1 MSEQTKSKP
10 AEAEDE
16 AQVQS
21 SFGDTSLSVTPK
33 DVNDQDASA
42 QDITERHLQSDN
54 PEEKQQDML
63 DEAIDLSFPASDP
76 PATSGGV
83 TRIEVPPSLL
93 PSPAADP
100 AHKGHT
106 NTEAGDEKG

>member
-1 MSEQTKSKP
+1 MSEQTKSK
-10 AEAEDE
+10 ADEAENE
-16 AQVQS
+16 VQVQS

-42 QDITERHLQSDN
+42 QDITERHLLSDN

-76 PATSGGV
+76 PATTGGI
-83 TRIEVPPSLL
+83 TRIEVAPSLL
-93 PSPAADP
+93 PSPSLANQ
-100 AHKGHT
+100 GHART
-106 NTEAGDEKG
+106 QTGNT